1 MKAILNLFFGK
12 QINAIRQKW
21 NNEEKEKMV
30 RISALIPR
38 YELSSVH
45 LQNAKL
51 IANRSEL
58 LELLPKESIC
68 AEIGVNE
75 GEFSEEI
82 LNITKPTK
90 LYLIDAWNDSFFHN
104 GKKTIVEEK
113 FSNQMQYK
121 KVELRVGLSTDE
133 LPKFPD
139 GYFDWVYLDT
149 AHTYEITYA
158 ELSILKTKIKPNGII
173 LGHDYVIGNW
183 ADWFKYGVI
192 EAVHEFCVKEGWEII
207 YLTNE
212 THQHRSFAIKKL
224 V

>member
-192 EAVHEFCVKEGWEII
+192 EAVHEFCVKEGWEIV

>member
-1 MKAILNLFFGK
+1 MKSILNRVFWK

-21 NNEEKEKMV
+21 RNEEKEKMV
-30 RISALIPR
+30 QINALIPR
-38 YELSSVH
+38 YELSRIH

-51 IANRSEL
+51 ISNRTEL

-82 LNITKPTK
+82 LTMTAPSK

-104 GKKTIVEEK
+104 GKKTMVEEK
-113 FSNQMQYK
+113 FSKLMQSG
-121 KVELRVGLSTDE
+121 KVELKVGLSTDE

-139 GYFDWVYLDT
+139 YYFDWVYLDT

-158 ELSILKTKIKPNGII
+158 ELDILKTKIKPNGII
-173 LGHDYVIGNW
+173 LGHDYVTGNW
-183 ADWFKYGVI
+183 IDWFKYGVI

-212 THQHRSFAIKKL
+212 THQHRSFALRKL
-224 V
+224 K

>member
-104 GKKTIVEEK
+104 GKKAIVEEK